1 MKKKIESY
9 QGAAGGWGAVKS
21 VANAVRK
28 QMDIRQDV
36 IAMFDMNKPEGFDCP
51 GCAWPDP
58 KHSASFDIC
67 ENGAKAIAWE
77 VTDKQVNASFFA
89 ENTVQSLLTWGDHE
103 LEAAGRLTQ
112 PLKYDAVSDCYKPLS
127 WQQAFDEIGA
137 RLQSYS
143 DPNQVEFY
151 TSGRTSNEAA
161 FLYQLFAREYGSN
174 NFPDCSN
181 MCHEPTSVGL
191 AASIGVG
198 KGTVLLEDFEKCD
211 LVICIGHN
219 PGTNHPRMLTSLR
232 ALVKRGAKMIAINPL
247 QERGLERFTAPQN
260 PFEMLTNSETQ
271 LASAYYNVRIG
282 GDMALLK
289 GMMRLLIE
297 RDDAA
302 SAAGRPSLLDDEFIQ
317 THTVGFDEL
326 RRDVLNSEWKDIERI
341 SGLSQTQI
349 AELADA
355 YAAAERTIICYG
367 MGITQHEHGT
377 QNVQQLVNLLLMKGN
392 IGKPGAGICPLRGHS
407 NVQGDRTVGITEKP
421 SAEFLARLGER
432 YGFTPPQA
440 AENRVWPTKAENH
453 LRFNIIND
461 KENRVNGIALYYRL
475 PMVQV
480 NDEQSFVEQAEWSM
494 LVQLFNQRLQERIQS
509 GELKTISG
517 GTARSVKIAPDY
529 QSLFFRV
536 NARDDNI
543 QDAANALMAELATI
557 DQHGFSAEELDDVK
571 STRLTWLKNA
581 VDQQAER
588 DLRMLTSRL
597 ASSSLNNTPFLSPE
611 ETYQLSKRL
620 WQQITVQSLAE
631 KWQQLRKNQDAF
643 WEQMVNN
650 ELAAKKALS
659 PAAILALEKE
669 YANKKLAAYIFPGRN
684 LSLTVDADPQAEI
697 SSKETLA
704 ENLTSLTLSNGA
716 RVILAKSAGEEQKL
730 QITAV
735 SNKGDLS
742 FPAQQKSLI
751 ALANKAVSGSGVGEL
766 SSSSLKRW
774 SAENSVTMSSKVSGM
789 NTLLSV
795 SARTNNPEPG
805 FQLINQRITHSTIN
819 DNIWASLQNAQIQ
832 ALKTLDQRPAEKF
845 AQQMYETRYAD
856 DRTKLLQ
863 ENQIVQF
870 TAADALA
877 ADRQLFS
884 SPADITFVIVGNV
897 SEDKL
902 VALITRY
909 LGSIKHSDSPLAA
922 GKPLTRATDNASVT
936 VKEQNEPVAQVSQW
950 KRYDSRTPVN
960 LATRMALD
968 AFNVAL
974 AKDLRVN
981 IREQASGAYS
991 VSSRLSVDPQAKDIS
1006 HLLAFT
1012 CQPERHDELLTLA
1025 NEVMVK
1031 RLAKGISEQE
1041 LNEYQQNVQRSLD
1054 IQQRS
1059 VQQLANTIVNSLIQ
1073 YDDPAAWTEQEQ
1085 LLKQMTVE
1093 NVNTAVKQYLSHPV
1107 NTYTGVLLPK

>member
-1 MKKKIESY
+1 M
-9 QGAAGGWGAVKS
+9 
-21 VANAVRK
+21 
-28 QMDIRQDV
+28 
-36 IAMFDMNKPEGFDCP
+36 
-51 GCAWPDP
+51 
-58 KHSASFDIC
+58 
-67 ENGAKAIAWE
+67 
-77 VTDKQVNASFFA
+77 
-89 ENTVQSLLTWGDHE
+89 
-103 LEAAGRLTQ
+103 
-112 PLKYDAVSDCYKPLS
+112 
-127 WQQAFDEIGA
+127 
-137 RLQSYS
+137 
-143 DPNQVEFY
+143 
-151 TSGRTSNEAA
+151 
-161 FLYQLFAREYGSN
+161 
-174 NFPDCSN
+174 
-181 MCHEPTSVGL
+181 
-191 AASIGVG
+191 
-198 KGTVLLEDFEKCD
+198 
-211 LVICIGHN
+211 
-219 PGTNHPRMLTSLR
+219 
-232 ALVKRGAKMIAINPL
+232 
-247 QERGLERFTAPQN
+247 
-260 PFEMLTNSETQ
+260 
-271 LASAYYNVRIG
+271 
-282 GDMALLK
+282 
-289 GMMRLLIE
+289 
-297 RDDAA
+297 
-302 SAAGRPSLLDDEFIQ
+302 
-317 THTVGFDEL
+317 
-326 RRDVLNSEWKDIERI
+326 
-341 SGLSQTQI
+341 
-349 AELADA
+349 
-355 YAAAERTIICYG
+355 
-367 MGITQHEHGT
+367 
-377 QNVQQLVNLLLMKGN
+377 
-392 IGKPGAGICPLRGHS
+392 
-407 NVQGDRTVGITEKP
+407 
-421 SAEFLARLGER
+421 
-432 YGFTPPQA
+432 
-440 AENRVWPTKAENH
+440 
-453 LRFNIIND
+453 
-461 KENRVNGIALYYRL
+461 
-475 PMVQV
+475 
-480 NDEQSFVEQAEWSM
+480 
-494 LVQLFNQRLQERIQS
+494 
-509 GELKTISG
+509 
-517 GTARSVKIAPDY
+517 
-529 QSLFFRV
+529 
-536 NARDDNI
+536 

-766 SSSSLKRW
+766 SS
-774 SAENSVTMSSKVSGM
+774 
-789 NTLLSV
+789 
-795 SARTNNPEPG
+795 
-805 FQLINQRITHSTIN
+805 
-819 DNIWASLQNAQIQ
+819 
-832 ALKTLDQRPAEKF
+832 
-845 AQQMYETRYAD
+845 
-856 DRTKLLQ
+856 
-863 ENQIVQF
+863 
-870 TAADALA
+870 
-877 ADRQLFS
+877 
-884 SPADITFVIVGNV
+884 
-897 SEDKL
+897 
-902 VALITRY
+902 Y

-1085 LLKQMTVE
+1085 LLKQMTLE

>member
-1 MKKKIESY
+1 MSL
-9 QGAAGGWGAVKS
+9 VCS
-21 VANAVRK
+21 VIFIHHAFNANILDKDYAFSDGEILMVDNAVRTHFEPYERHFK
-28 QMDIRQDV
+28 EI
-36 IAMFDMNKPEGFDCP
+36 GF
-51 GCAWPDP
+51 
-58 KHSASFDIC
+58 
-67 ENGAKAIAWE
+67 
-77 VTDKQVNASFFA
+77 T
-89 ENTVQSLLTWGDHE
+89 ENTIK
-103 LEAAGRLTQ
+103 
-112 PLKYDAVSDCYKPLS
+112 KY
-127 WQQAFDEIGA
+127 
-137 RLQSYS
+137 LQCT
-143 DPNQVEFY
+143 NIQ
-151 TSGRTSNEAA
+151 
-161 FLYQLFAREYGSN
+161 
-174 NFPDCSN
+174 
-181 MCHEPTSVGL
+181 
-191 AASIGVG
+191 
-198 KGTVLLEDFEKCD
+198 TVTVPVPAKF
-211 LVICIGHN
+211 
-219 PGTNHPRMLTSLR
+219 LR
-232 ALVKRGAKMIAINPL
+232 ASNVPTGLLNEMIA
-247 QERGLERFTAPQN
+247 
-260 PFEMLTNSETQ
+260 
-271 LASAYYNVRIG
+271 Y
-282 GDMALLK
+282 
-289 GMMRLLIE
+289 
-297 RDDAA
+297 
-302 SAAGRPSLLDDEFIQ
+302 
-317 THTVGFDEL
+317 
-326 RRDVLNSEWKDIERI
+326 LNSEERNHHNFSELLLFSCLSIFAACKGFITLLTNGVLSVSGKVRNIVNMKLAHPWKLKDICDCLYI
-341 SGLSQTQI
+341 SES
-349 AELADA
+349 
-355 YAAAERTIICYG
+355 
-367 MGITQHEHGT
+367 
-377 QNVQQLVNLLLMKGN
+377 LLKKKLK
-392 IGKPGAGICPLRGHS
+392 
-407 NVQGDRTVGITEKP
+407 
-421 SAEFLARLGER
+421 
-432 YGFTPPQA
+432 
-440 AENRVWPTKAENH
+440 
-453 LRFNIIND
+453 
-461 KENRVNGIALYYRL
+461 
-475 PMVQV
+475 VQV
-480 NDEQSFVEQAEWSM
+480 HDEQSFIEQAEWSM

-536 NARDDNI
+536 NARDDNM

>member
-1 MKKKIESY
+1 M
-9 QGAAGGWGAVKS
+9 V
-21 VANAVRK
+21 
-28 QMDIRQDV
+28 
-36 IAMFDMNKPEGFDCP
+36 F
-51 GCAWPDP
+51 
-58 KHSASFDIC
+58 
-67 ENGAKAIAWE
+67 
-77 VTDKQVNASFFA
+77 
-89 ENTVQSLLTWGDHE
+89 
-103 LEAAGRLTQ
+103 
-112 PLKYDAVSDCYKPLS
+112 
-127 WQQAFDEIGA
+127 
-137 RLQSYS
+137 
-143 DPNQVEFY
+143 
-151 TSGRTSNEAA
+151 
-161 FLYQLFAREYGSN
+161 
-174 NFPDCSN
+174 
-181 MCHEPTSVGL
+181 
-191 AASIGVG
+191 
-198 KGTVLLEDFEKCD
+198 
-211 LVICIGHN
+211 
-219 PGTNHPRMLTSLR
+219 
-232 ALVKRGAKMIAINPL
+232 
-247 QERGLERFTAPQN
+247 
-260 PFEMLTNSETQ
+260 
-271 LASAYYNVRIG
+271 
-282 GDMALLK
+282 LLK
-289 GMMRLLIE
+289 
-297 RDDAA
+297 
-302 SAAGRPSLLDDEFIQ
+302 
-317 THTVGFDEL
+317 
-326 RRDVLNSEWKDIERI
+326 
-341 SGLSQTQI
+341 
-349 AELADA
+349 
-355 YAAAERTIICYG
+355 
-367 MGITQHEHGT
+367 
-377 QNVQQLVNLLLMKGN
+377 N
-392 IGKPGAGICPLRGHS
+392 I
-407 NVQGDRTVGITEKP
+407 
-421 SAEFLARLGER
+421 
-432 YGFTPPQA
+432 
-440 AENRVWPTKAENH
+440 
-453 LRFNIIND
+453 
-461 KENRVNGIALYYRL
+461 
-475 PMVQV
+475 
-480 NDEQSFVEQAEWSM
+480 
-494 LVQLFNQRLQERIQS
+494 
-509 GELKTISG
+509 
-517 GTARSVKIAPDY
+517 
-529 QSLFFRV
+529 
-536 NARDDNI
+536 
-543 QDAANALMAELATI
+543 
-557 DQHGFSAEELDDVK
+557 DDVK

-766 SSSSLKRW
+766 SS
-774 SAENSVTMSSKVSGM
+774 
-789 NTLLSV
+789 
-795 SARTNNPEPG
+795 
-805 FQLINQRITHSTIN
+805 
-819 DNIWASLQNAQIQ
+819 
-832 ALKTLDQRPAEKF
+832 
-845 AQQMYETRYAD
+845 
-856 DRTKLLQ
+856 
-863 ENQIVQF
+863 
-870 TAADALA
+870 
-877 ADRQLFS
+877 
-884 SPADITFVIVGNV
+884 
-897 SEDKL
+897 
-902 VALITRY
+902 Y

-1085 LLKQMTVE
+1085 LLKQMTLE

>member
-112 PLKYDAVSDCYKPLS
+112 PLKYDAVNDCYKPLS

-326 RRDVLNSEWKDIERI
+326 RHDVLNSEWKDIERI

-355 YAAAERTIICYG
+355 YAAADRTILCYG

-377 QNVQQLVNLLLMKGN
+377 QNVQQLVNLLLMIHASRGVL
-392 IGKPGAGICPLRGHS
+392 KPAGVMLKSECAVVAGIAQATLPQSVVAWEYLVEDYDRIRNDIEAVLPEFADYNQRIRHPGGFHLINAAAERRWMTPSGKANFITSKGLLEDPSSAFNSKLVMATVRSHDQYNTTIYGMDDRYRG
-407 NVQGDRTVGITEKP
+407 VFGQRDVVFM
-421 SAEFLARLGER
+421 SAKQAKICRVKNGER
-432 YGFTPPQA
+432 
-440 AENRVWPTKAENH
+440 
-453 LRFNIIND
+453 
-461 KENRVNGIALYYRL
+461 VN
-475 PMVQV
+475 
-480 NDEQSFVEQAEWSM
+480 
-494 LVQLFNQRLQERIQS
+494 
-509 GELKTISG
+509 
-517 GTARSVKIAPDY
+517 
-529 QSLFFRV
+529 
-536 NARDDNI
+536 
-543 QDAANALMAELATI
+543 
-557 DQHGFSAEELDDVK
+557 
-571 STRLTWLKNA
+571 
-581 VDQQAER
+581 
-588 DLRMLTSRL
+588 
-597 ASSSLNNTPFLSPE
+597 
-611 ETYQLSKRL
+611 
-620 WQQITVQSLAE
+620 
-631 KWQQLRKNQDAF
+631 
-643 WEQMVNN
+643 
-650 ELAAKKALS
+650 
-659 PAAILALEKE
+659 
-669 YANKKLAAYIFPGRN
+669 
-684 LSLTVDADPQAEI
+684 
-697 SSKETLA
+697 
-704 ENLTSLTLSNGA
+704 
-716 RVILAKSAGEEQKL
+716 
-730 QITAV
+730 
-735 SNKGDLS
+735 
-742 FPAQQKSLI
+742 LI
-751 ALANKAVSGSGVGEL
+751 ALTPDGKR
-766 SSSSLKRW
+766 SSRRMDRLKVVIYPMADRSL
-774 SAENSVTMSSKVSGM
+774 VTYF
-789 NTLLSV
+789 
-795 SARTNNPEPG
+795 PESNHM
-805 FQLINQRITHSTIN
+805 L
-819 DNIWASLQNAQIQ
+819 
-832 ALKTLDQRPAEKF
+832 TLDNHDPLSGIPGYK
-845 AQQMYETRYAD
+845 
-856 DRTKLLQ
+856 
-863 ENQIVQF
+863 
-870 TAADALA
+870 
-877 ADRQLFS
+877 
-884 SPADITFVIVGNV
+884 
-897 SEDKL
+897 
-902 VALITRY
+902 
-909 LGSIKHSDSPLAA
+909 SIPVEL
-922 GKPLTRATDNASVT
+922 
-936 VKEQNEPVAQVSQW
+936 EPS
-950 KRYDSRTPVN
+950 N
-960 LATRMALD
+960 
-968 AFNVAL
+968 
-974 AKDLRVN
+974 
-981 IREQASGAYS
+981 
-991 VSSRLSVDPQAKDIS
+991 
-1006 HLLAFT
+1006 
-1012 CQPERHDELLTLA
+1012 
-1025 NEVMVK
+1025 
-1031 RLAKGISEQE
+1031 
-1041 LNEYQQNVQRSLD
+1041 
-1054 IQQRS
+1054 
-1059 VQQLANTIVNSLIQ
+1059 
-1073 YDDPAAWTEQEQ
+1073 
-1085 LLKQMTVE
+1085 
-1093 NVNTAVKQYLSHPV
+1093 
-1107 NTYTGVLLPK
+1107 

>member
-1 MKKKIESY
+1 
-9 QGAAGGWGAVKS
+9 
-21 VANAVRK
+21 
-28 QMDIRQDV
+28 
-36 IAMFDMNKPEGFDCP
+36 
-51 GCAWPDP
+51 
-58 KHSASFDIC
+58 
-67 ENGAKAIAWE
+67 
-77 VTDKQVNASFFA
+77 
-89 ENTVQSLLTWGDHE
+89 
-103 LEAAGRLTQ
+103 
-112 PLKYDAVSDCYKPLS
+112 
-127 WQQAFDEIGA
+127 
-137 RLQSYS
+137 
-143 DPNQVEFY
+143 
-151 TSGRTSNEAA
+151 
-161 FLYQLFAREYGSN
+161 
-174 NFPDCSN
+174 
-181 MCHEPTSVGL
+181 
-191 AASIGVG
+191 
-198 KGTVLLEDFEKCD
+198 
-211 LVICIGHN
+211 
-219 PGTNHPRMLTSLR
+219 
-232 ALVKRGAKMIAINPL
+232 
-247 QERGLERFTAPQN
+247 
-260 PFEMLTNSETQ
+260 
-271 LASAYYNVRIG
+271 
-282 GDMALLK
+282 
-289 GMMRLLIE
+289 
-297 RDDAA
+297 
-302 SAAGRPSLLDDEFIQ
+302 
-317 THTVGFDEL
+317 
-326 RRDVLNSEWKDIERI
+326 
-341 SGLSQTQI
+341 
-349 AELADA
+349 
-355 YAAAERTIICYG
+355 
-367 MGITQHEHGT
+367 
-377 QNVQQLVNLLLMKGN
+377 
-392 IGKPGAGICPLRGHS
+392 
-407 NVQGDRTVGITEKP
+407 
-421 SAEFLARLGER
+421 
-432 YGFTPPQA
+432 
-440 AENRVWPTKAENH
+440 
-453 LRFNIIND
+453 
-461 KENRVNGIALYYRL
+461 
-475 PMVQV
+475 
-480 NDEQSFVEQAEWSM
+480 
-494 LVQLFNQRLQERIQS
+494 
-509 GELKTISG
+509 
-517 GTARSVKIAPDY
+517 
-529 QSLFFRV
+529 
-536 NARDDNI
+536 
-543 QDAANALMAELATI
+543 
-557 DQHGFSAEELDDVK
+557 
-571 STRLTWLKNA
+571 
-581 VDQQAER
+581 
-588 DLRMLTSRL
+588 
-597 ASSSLNNTPFLSPE
+597 
-611 ETYQLSKRL
+611 
-620 WQQITVQSLAE
+620 
-631 KWQQLRKNQDAF
+631 
-643 WEQMVNN
+643 
-650 ELAAKKALS
+650 
-659 PAAILALEKE
+659 
-669 YANKKLAAYIFPGRN
+669 
-684 LSLTVDADPQAEI
+684 
-697 SSKETLA
+697 
-704 ENLTSLTLSNGA
+704 
-716 RVILAKSAGEEQKL
+716 
-730 QITAV
+730 
-735 SNKGDLS
+735 
-742 FPAQQKSLI
+742 
-751 ALANKAVSGSGVGEL
+751 
-766 SSSSLKRW
+766 SLKRW